1 MLALF
6 ISVFFIIIKS
16 VLLITIHAME
26 LISFELQLREK
37 QFLVLFL
44 SQNTCNWIQRWTSNR
59 ILC

>member
-44 SQNTCNWIQRWTSNR
+44 SQNTCN
-59 ILC
+59 